1 MAKTKEELVSMI
13 ETELVD
19 PTTNK
24 ITGER
29 VKARLLDMVDAM
41 GTGGGAM
48 EYWTTGQLDMDAFYQ
63 LVMFLP
69 WAKFSFMGSTYIV
82 SAATIAAMA
91 GDAPS
96 SVTLKAFAVD
106 MNAKVCVPYITSGQ
120 VVSTRE
126 ALSMIGVP
134 DNGFTEMGC
143 TPLTEEEFY
152 TI

>member
-1 MAKTKEELVSMI
+1 MI
-13 ETELVD
+13 ENDLVD
-19 PTTNK
+19 PSTNK

-29 VKARLLDMVDAM
+29 VKNALTEMVDAM
-41 GTGGGAM
+41 GTGGGGGAM
-48 EYWTTGQLDMDAFYQ
+48 EYWTIGQLDMDAFSQ
-63 LVMFLP
+63 LAMLLP
-69 WAKFSFMGSTYIV
+69 WAKFSYVGSTFIT
-82 SAATIAAMA
+82 STATIAAFA
-91 GDAPS
+91 GDNAS
-96 SVTLKAFAVD
+96 SVTLMAFAVD
-106 MNAKVCVPYITSGQ
+106 MNAKVCVSYLTSGK